1 MKNGN
6 GIVIVNYNDYKTTKR
21 LIDNIKDYKVFDK
34 IVIVDNKSS
43 DNSLKEL
50 KKLENKRIVV
60 IDSGENKGYSYA
72 LNVGCKYLIDKY
84 KECKIIVSNSDIII
98 QSEND
103 IKDLFEL
110 VKGKNVIVGP
120 TIIEGNNL
128 NRGWIVPKPM
138 DDVAMNVL
146 GLYKKYQKRHLM
158 YQDSYYNKDISK
170 VGTVSGCFFAISS
183 KHLEE
188 MGYFD
193 ENVFLYYEENI
204 MGVKTKDLGKNIIVA
219 NNIDVIHD
227 HAVSIDKS
235 LKRIKKYDIL
245 KNSQY
250 YFEKTYNHASKGE
263 LFLLKLTSKITR
275 IILLIKYMI
284 D

>member
-1 MKNGN
+1 MKN

-21 LIDNIKDYKVFDK
+21 LIDNIRDYKVFDK

-50 KKLENKRIVV
+50 KKLENKRIIV
-60 IDSGENKGYSYA
+60 IDSGKNKGYSYA

-138 DDVAMNVL
+138 DDVAMNIL

-188 MGYFD
+188 MDYFD

-204 MGVKTKDLGKNIIVA
+204 MGVKTRDLGKNIIVA

>member
-1 MKNGN
+1 MKN

-21 LIDNIKDYKVFDK
+21 LIDNIRDYKVFDK

-128 NRGWIVPKPM
+128 NRGWILPKPM
-138 DDVAMNVL
+138 DDVAMNIL

-193 ENVFLYYEENI
+193 MNVFLYYEENI
-204 MGVKTKDLGKNIIVA
+204 MGVKTRDLGKNIIVA

-275 IILLIKYMI
+275 VILLIKYMI

>member
-1 MKNGN
+1 MKN

-21 LIDNIKDYKVFDK
+21 LIDNIKDYKIFDK

-138 DDVAMNVL
+138 DDVAMNIL

-204 MGVKTKDLGKNIIVA
+204 MGVKTRDLGKNIIVA

-275 IILLIKYMI
+275 VILLIKYMI

>member
-1 MKNGN
+1 MKN

-21 LIDNIKDYKVFDK
+21 LIDNIKDYKIFDK

-60 IDSGENKGYSYA
+60 IDSGKNKGYSYA

-98 QSEND
+98 QNEND

-110 VKGKNVIVGP
+110 VKGTNVIVGP

-138 DDVAMNVL
+138 DDVAMNIL

-245 KNSQY
+245 KSSQY

-263 LFLLKLTSKITR
+263 LFLLRLTSKITR
-275 IILLIKYMI
+275 VILLIKYMI

>member
-1 MKNGN
+1 MKN

-21 LIDNIKDYKVFDK
+21 LIDNIRDYKVFDK

-60 IDSGENKGYSYA
+60 IDSGKNKGYSYA

-138 DDVAMNVL
+138 DDVAMNIL

-204 MGVKTKDLGKNIIVA
+204 MGVKTRDLGKNIIVA

-263 LFLLKLTSKITR
+263 LFLLRLTNKITR
-275 IILLIKYMI
+275 VILLIKYMI

>member
-1 MKNGN
+1 MKN

-21 LIDNIKDYKVFDK
+21 LIDNIRDYKVFDK

-60 IDSGENKGYSYA
+60 IDSGKNKGYSYA

-138 DDVAMNVL
+138 DDVAMNIL

-204 MGVKTKDLGKNIIVA
+204 MGVKTRDLGKNIIVA

>member
-1 MKNGN
+1 MKN

-21 LIDNIKDYKVFDK
+21 LIDNIKDYKIFDK

-84 KECKIIVSNSDIII
+84 RECKIIVSNSDIII

-138 DDVAMNVL
+138 DDVAMNIL

-204 MGVKTKDLGKNIIVA
+204 MGVKTKNLGKNIIVA

-263 LFLLKLTSKITR
+263 LFLLRLTNKITR
-275 IILLIKYMI
+275 VILLIKYMI

>member
-1 MKNGN
+1 MKN

-21 LIDNIKDYKVFDK
+21 LIDNIKDYKIFDK

-50 KKLENKRIVV
+50 KKLENKRIIV

-138 DDVAMNVL
+138 DDVAMNIL

-250 YFEKTYNHASKGE
+250 YFEKTYNHDSKGE
-263 LFLLKLTSKITR
+263 LFLLRLTNKITR
-275 IILLIKYMI
+275 VILLIKYMI

>member
-1 MKNGN
+1 MKN

-21 LIDNIKDYKVFDK
+21 LIDNIRDYKVFDK

-60 IDSGENKGYSYA
+60 IDSGKNKGYSYA

-138 DDVAMNVL
+138 DDVAMNIL

-204 MGVKTKDLGKNIIVA
+204 MGIKTKDLGKNIIVA

-263 LFLLKLTSKITR
+263 LFLLKLTGKITR

>member
-1 MKNGN
+1 MKN

-128 NRGWIVPKPM
+128 NRGWIVPKPI
-138 DDVAMNVL
+138 DDVAMNIL

-193 ENVFLYYEENI
+193 ENVFMYYEENI
-204 MGVKTKDLGKNIIVA
+204 MGVKTRDLGKNIIVA

-263 LFLLKLTSKITR
+263 LFLLRLTNKITR
-275 IILLIKYMI
+275 AILLIKYMI

>member
-1 MKNGN
+1 MKN

-21 LIDNIKDYKVFDK
+21 LIDNIKDYKIFDK

-50 KKLENKRIVV
+50 KKLENKQIVV
-60 IDSGENKGYSYA
+60 IDSGKNKGYSYA

-110 VKGKNVIVGP
+110 VNGRNVIVGP

-138 DDVAMNVL
+138 DDVAMNIL

-250 YFEKTYNHASKGE
+250 YFEKTYNHASKWE
-263 LFLLKLTSKITR
+263 LFLLRLTNKITR
-275 IILLIKYMI
+275 VILLIKYMI

>member
-1 MKNGN
+1 MKN

-21 LIDNIKDYKVFDK
+21 LIDNIRDYKVFDK

-60 IDSGENKGYSYA
+60 IDSGKNKGYSYA

-128 NRGWIVPKPM
+128 NRGWILPKPM
-138 DDVAMNVL
+138 DDVAMNIL

-204 MGVKTKDLGKNIIVA
+204 MGVKTRDLGKNIIVA

>member
-1 MKNGN
+1 MKN

-21 LIDNIKDYKVFDK
+21 LIDNIRDYKVFDK

-60 IDSGENKGYSYA
+60 IDSGKNKGYSYA

-138 DDVAMNVL
+138 DDVAMNIL

-193 ENVFLYYEENI
+193 MNVFLYYEENI
-204 MGVKTKDLGKNIIVA
+204 MGVKTRDLGKNIIVA

-263 LFLLKLTSKITR
+263 LFLLRLTNKITR
-275 IILLIKYMI
+275 AILLIKYMI

>member
-1 MKNGN
+1 MKN

-21 LIDNIKDYKVFDK
+21 LIDNIRDYKVFDK

-60 IDSGENKGYSYA
+60 IDSGKNKGYSYA

-138 DDVAMNVL
+138 DDVAMNIL

-275 IILLIKYMI
+275 VILLIKYMI

>member
-1 MKNGN
+1 MKN

-21 LIDNIKDYKVFDK
+21 LIDNIRDYKVFDK

-128 NRGWIVPKPM
+128 NRGWILPKPM
-138 DDVAMNVL
+138 DDVAMNIL

-158 YQDSYYNKDISK
+158 YQDSYYNKGISK

-204 MGVKTKDLGKNIIVA
+204 MGVKTRDLGKNIIVA

>member
-1 MKNGN
+1 MKN

-21 LIDNIKDYKVFDK
+21 LIDNIRDYKVFDK

-128 NRGWIVPKPM
+128 NRGWILPKPM
-138 DDVAMNVL
+138 DDVAMNIL
-146 GLYKKYQKRHLM
+146 WLYKKYQKRHLM

-193 ENVFLYYEENI
+193 MNVFLYYEENI
-204 MGVKTKDLGKNIIVA
+204 MGVKTRDLGKNIIVA

-263 LFLLKLTSKITR
+263 LFLLRLTNKITR
-275 IILLIKYMI
+275 VILLIKYMI

>member
-1 MKNGN
+1 MKN

-21 LIDNIKDYKVFDK
+21 LIDNIRDYKVFDK

-128 NRGWIVPKPM
+128 NRGWILPKPM
-138 DDVAMNVL
+138 DDVAMNIL

-204 MGVKTKDLGKNIIVA
+204 MGVKTRDLGKNIIVA

>member
-1 MKNGN
+1 MKN

-21 LIDNIKDYKVFDK
+21 LIDNIRDYKVFDK

-60 IDSGENKGYSYA
+60 IDSGKNKGYSYA

-128 NRGWIVPKPM
+128 NRGWILPKPM
-138 DDVAMNVL
+138 DDVAMNIL

-250 YFEKTYNHASKGE
+250 YFEKTYNQASKGE

>member
-1 MKNGN
+1 MKN

-21 LIDNIKDYKVFDK
+21 LIDNIRDYKVFDK

-60 IDSGENKGYSYA
+60 IDSGKNKGYSYA

-138 DDVAMNVL
+138 DDVAMNIL

-235 LKRIKKYDIL
+235 LKRIKKHDIL

>member
-1 MKNGN
+1 MKN

-21 LIDNIKDYKVFDK
+21 LINNIKDYKVFDK

-50 KKLENKRIVV
+50 KKLENKQIVV

-138 DDVAMNVL
+138 DDVAMNIL

-263 LFLLKLTSKITR
+263 LFLLRLTNKITR
-275 IILLIKYMI
+275 VILLIKYMI

>member
-1 MKNGN
+1 MKN

-21 LIDNIKDYKVFDK
+21 LIDNIKDYKIFDK

-60 IDSGENKGYSYA
+60 IDSGKNKGYSYA

-138 DDVAMNVL
+138 DDVAMNIL

-263 LFLLKLTSKITR
+263 MFLLRLTNKITR

>member
-1 MKNGN
+1 MKN

-138 DDVAMNVL
+138 DDVAMNIL

-204 MGVKTKDLGKNIIVA
+204 MGVKTRDLGKNIIVA

-263 LFLLKLTSKITR
+263 LFLLRLTNKITR
-275 IILLIKYMI
+275 VILLIKYMI

>member
-1 MKNGN
+1 MKN

-21 LIDNIKDYKVFDK
+21 LIDNIKDYKIFDK

-128 NRGWIVPKPM
+128 NRGWIVPRPM
-138 DDVAMNVL
+138 DDVAMNIL

-204 MGVKTKDLGKNIIVA
+204 MGVKTKNLGKNIIVA

-250 YFEKTYNHASKGE
+250 YFEKTYNHASKWE
-263 LFLLKLTSKITR
+263 LFLLKATNKITR
-275 IILLIKYMI
+275 IILLIKYTI

>member
-1 MKNGN
+1 MKN

-21 LIDNIKDYKVFDK
+21 LIDNIKDYKIFDK

-60 IDSGENKGYSYA
+60 IDSGKNKGYSYA

-98 QSEND
+98 QNEND

-138 DDVAMNVL
+138 DDVAMNIL

-245 KNSQY
+245 KSSQY

-263 LFLLKLTSKITR
+263 LFLLRLTSKITR
-275 IILLIKYMI
+275 VILLIKYMI

>member
-1 MKNGN
+1 MKN

-138 DDVAMNVL
+138 DDVAMNIL

-263 LFLLKLTSKITR
+263 LFLLRLTSKITR
-275 IILLIKYMI
+275 VILLIKYMI

>member
-1 MKNGN
+1 MKN

-21 LIDNIKDYKVFDK
+21 LIDNIKDYKIFDK

-50 KKLENKRIVV
+50 KKLENMRIVV
-60 IDSGENKGYSYA
+60 IDSGKNKGYSYA

-138 DDVAMNVL
+138 DDVAMNIL

-263 LFLLKLTSKITR
+263 LFLLRLTNKITR
-275 IILLIKYMI
+275 VILLIKYMI

>member
-1 MKNGN
+1 MKN

-21 LIDNIKDYKVFDK
+21 LIDNIRDYKVFDK

-60 IDSGENKGYSYA
+60 IDSGKNKGYSYA

-138 DDVAMNVL
+138 DDVAMNIL

-250 YFEKTYNHASKGE
+250 YFEKTYNRASKGE

>member
-1 MKNGN
+1 MKN

-21 LIDNIKDYKVFDK
+21 LIDNIRDYKVFDK

-60 IDSGENKGYSYA
+60 IDSGKNKGYSYA

-138 DDVAMNVL
+138 DDVAMNIL

-263 LFLLKLTSKITR
+263 L
-275 IILLIKYMI
+275 
-284 D
+284 

>member
-1 MKNGN
+1 MKN
-6 GIVIVNYNDYKTTKR
+6 GIVIVNYNDYKTTKI
-21 LIDNIKDYKVFDK
+21 LIDNIRDYKVFDK

-60 IDSGENKGYSYA
+60 IDSGKNKGYSYA

-128 NRGWIVPKPM
+128 NRGWILPKPM
-138 DDVAMNVL
+138 DDVAMNIL
-146 GLYKKYQKRHLM
+146 WLYKKYQKRHLM

-193 ENVFLYYEENI
+193 MNVFLYYEENI
-204 MGVKTKDLGKNIIVA
+204 MGVKTRDLGKNIIVA

-263 LFLLKLTSKITR
+263 LFLLRLTNKITR
-275 IILLIKYMI
+275 VILLIKYMI

>member
-1 MKNGN
+1 MKN

-21 LIDNIKDYKVFDK
+21 LIDNIKDYKIFDK

-84 KECKIIVSNSDIII
+84 RECKIIVSNSDIII

-128 NRGWIVPKPM
+128 NRGWIVPKPI
-138 DDVAMNVL
+138 DDVAMNIL

-275 IILLIKYMI
+275 VILLIKYMI